1 MNTCK
6 DCLCYEACGY
16 HIDEETTMT
25 VNECST
31 GFKHRD
37 QYVKLPAYIGQRV
50 WVPYVYWMSSSK
62 AVYSAVREG
71 KVSSLQQKVDKSWKI
86 RVSINSSVSDY
97 TVDEFNKYVFLSETE
112 AEVER
117 KKQAKEL
124 EAKYGV

>member
-37 QYVKLPAYIGQRV
+37 QYVKLPAYIGQQV
-50 WVPYVYWMSSSK
+50 WVPYVYWMSISK
-62 AVYSAVREG
+62 TVCSAVREG

-86 RVSINSSVSDY
+86 RISVNSSVSDY
-97 TVDEFNKYVFLSETE
+97 TIDEFNKYVFLSETE

-117 KKQAKEL
+117 KKQVKEL

>member
-37 QYVKLPAYIGQRV
+37 QYVKLPAYIGQQV

-62 AVYSAVREG
+62 VVYSAVREG

-112 AEVER
+112 AEIER